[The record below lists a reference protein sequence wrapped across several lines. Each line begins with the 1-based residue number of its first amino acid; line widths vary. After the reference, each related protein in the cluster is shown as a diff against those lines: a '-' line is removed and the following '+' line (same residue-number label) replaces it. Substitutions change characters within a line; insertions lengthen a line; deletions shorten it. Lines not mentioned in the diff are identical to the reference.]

1 MGEVGSL
8 LRQREV
14 LLALLLFL
22 SPAAAFSLTNLLGG
36 LGADFG
42 ASTHFVG
49 LVGGAGVFV
58 GGISGCLGYRFIEP
72 LLSKRVLYLAIGM
85 AGALFTLGLLTLA
98 RTPSTFALA
107 LIGQNVFQALAFT
120 ASTAIAFE
128 TIGRDNPLAAT
139 TFCLMISAS
148 NIPLMYMLFAD
159 SWGYARFGVPGSLAV
174 DAALSLLAATLLMG
188 LLAAVER
195 RNPAPG

>member
-1 MGEVGSL
+1 
-8 LRQREV
+8 
-14 LLALLLFL
+14 
-22 SPAAAFSLTNLLGG
+22 
-36 LGADFG
+36 
-42 ASTHFVG
+42 
-49 LVGGAGVFV
+49 VGGAGVFV

-85 AGALFTLGLLTLA
+85 VGALFTLGLLTLA